1 MVITCENIGFIMSGQ
16 RPQVVNEQ
24 VQICRVWVD
33 PDTKPSSPNRVQEIF
48 KFSMSGPGTRT
59 SGPGRVWVIILFQK
73 WVLFENLVK
82 KKINSF
88 SKNQKFID
96 LKKNLNEIDFMLI
109 C

>member
-82 KKINSF
+82 KKN
-88 SKNQKFID
+88 KFIF
-96 LKKNLNEIDFMLI
+96 KKSKIHRFKKKFK
-109 C
+109 